1 LVDEQGALGKGAGM
15 PALSPRHR
23 ALGDALRELRK
34 ARDLTQETLG
44 DRSGLTTNYVGDAER
59 GERNISV
66 RALWQL
72 ADGLGVPASE
82 LLRESERQANAGSVS

>member
-1 LVDEQGALGKGAGM
+1 M

-23 ALGDALRELRK
+23 ALGDAVRALRSER
-34 ARDLTQETLG
+34 ALTQESLA
-44 DRSGLTTNYVGDAER
+44 DLCGLTTNYVGDTER

-72 ADGLGVPASE
+72 ADGLTVPASE
-82 LLRESERQANAGSVS
+82 LLRAAEQHQPKRRSP

>member
-1 LVDEQGALGKGAGM
+1 M

-23 ALGDALRELRK
+23 ALGDAVRELRT
-34 ARDLTQETLG
+34 ARNLTQEALA
-44 DRSGLTTNYVGDAER
+44 DSSGLTTNYVGDAER

-66 RALWQL
+66 RALWAL

-82 LLRESERQANAGSVS
+82 LLRDAEKRASRRR